1 MRTGAE
7 YLRSLNDGRQVFVDG
22 ERVADVTRHR
32 AFREAARSVARLY
45 DIAAA
50 PEMRERMTFVSPTTD
65 EPVLRAY
72 QIPRS
77 HADLRARRL
86 FSETW
91 AEATFGLMGR
101 SPDHV
106 AGFFTGYAAVP
117 GVFAAGGQ
125 KFVDN
130 VVAFYE
136 KMRDEHLYLSYA
148 IVPPQIDRSKP
159 AHKQSD
165 PTLYA
170 GVVKERDDGI
180 VIAGAQQVATG
191 GVLSDWI
198 HLSCIHPLQPGDENY
213 ANCVAVPV
221 NAPGVKLIPRRP
233 FALHADNSFDY
244 PLSSRFD
251 ESDSYV
257 VFDNVFVPWEHV
269 FIYRNLELTRDQWF
283 KTPSH
288 SYGNHQAQ
296 VRYVTKLRFMMGLA
310 QRTIEMIGS
319 AGLPPVQIAMGEL
332 AALVSIY
339 EGLAARARDQRAD
352 PGRRA
357 LAVGDHALRGD
368 GDAVG
373 VQRPDARNDP
383 RAGLIVRDLA
393 AVVRRRFRQSG
404 DCADDRAL
412 HALGHDGREV
422 AHRAGT
428 AAVGLPR
435 HRVRQSPSAVREVLR
450 RLAGNR
456 EAERLSQF
464 RFQARHRAGR
474 RRARAAAGRDE
485 VVTRPGAPPPRDA
498 RTGARRPA
506 RRGRRPQE

>member
-1 MRTGAE
+1 MVNPQVKSGSGKPTATALRTGEE
-7 YLRSLNDGRQVFVDG
+7 YLRSLNDGRQVFLNG
-22 ERVADVTRHR
+22 EKVADVTKHK

-50 PEMRERMTFVSPTTD
+50 PENRELMTFPSPKTGA
-65 EPVLRAY
+65 PVLRAY
-72 QIPRS
+72 QIPKS

-86 FSETW
+86 FHEKW

-101 SPDHV
+101 TPDHV
-106 AGFFTGYAAVP
+106 AGFFCGYAATP
-117 GVFAAGGQ
+117 GVFAAAGQ
-125 KFVDN
+125 RYADN

-136 KMRDEHLYLSYA
+136 FMRDNHLYVSYA

-180 VIAGAQQVATG
+180 VISGAQQVATG

-213 ANCVAVPV
+213 ANCVAIPV

-233 FALHADNSFDY
+233 FALQADNSFDY

-269 FIYRNLELTRDQWF
+269 FIYRNLEISRDQWF

-288 SYGNHQAQ
+288 SLGNHQAQ

-310 QRTIEMIGS
+310 QRTIEMIGTV
-319 AGLPPVQIAMGEL
+319 GQPPVQIAMGEL

-339 EGLAARARDQRAD
+339 EGLLLAHETSAPIRDGVLWPSVITLYSAMAMQSEFNGRMLETIRELVSSSVISLPSSVADFDNPELAPMIERYMRSGTMDAKSRTALVRLLWDFLGTEFGSRHQQYEKFYGGSSFIVKQNVYRNFDFKRATALVDA
-352 PGRRA
+352 A
-357 LAVGDHALRGD
+357 LA
-368 GDAVG
+368 
-373 VQRPDARNDP
+373 
-383 RAGLIVRDLA
+383 
-393 AVVRRRFRQSG
+393 
-404 DCADDRAL
+404 
-412 HALGHDGREV
+412 
-422 AHRAGT
+422 
-428 AAVGLPR
+428 LPP
-435 HRVRQSPSAVREVLR
+435 VKSS
-450 RLAGNR
+450 
-456 EAERLSQF
+456 
-464 RFQARHRAGR
+464 
-474 RRARAAAGRDE
+474 
-485 VVTRPGAPPPRDA
+485 
-498 RTGARRPA
+498 
-506 RRGRRPQE
+506 

>member
-1 MRTGAE
+1 MRSGAE
-7 YLRSLNDGRQVFVDG
+7 YLTSLNDGRRVFVDG
-22 ERVADVTRHR
+22 ERVKDVTEHP
-32 AFREAARSVARLY
+32 AFRQAARSVAGLF
-45 DIAAA
+45 DIAADPA
-50 PEMRERMTFVSPTTD
+50 LRERMTFPSPKTGQ
-65 EPVLRAY
+65 PVWRAWL
-72 QIPRS
+72 IPRD

-106 AGFFTGYAAVP
+106 AGFFAGYAATP
-117 GVFAAGGQ
+117 QLFAAAGQ
-125 KFVDN
+125 KFADN
-130 VVAFYE
+130 LVAFYE
-136 KMRDEHLYLSYA
+136 FMRDNHIYASYA

-180 VIAGAQQVATG
+180 VISGAQQVATG

-221 NAPGVKLIPRRP
+221 NAPGVTLIPRRP

-288 SYGNHQAQ
+288 SLGNHQAQ
-296 VRYVTKLRFMMGLA
+296 VRYVTKLRFMIGLA
-310 QRTIEMIGS
+310 QRINEMTGNVGNP
-319 AGLPPVQIAMGEL
+319 AVQTLMGEL
-332 AALVSIY
+332 AALVSVY
-339 EGLAARARDQRAD
+339 ETMLLAHETIGPIDNKGVLWPSVTTLYSAMALQSELNGRMLETIRELTGSAMITLPSSLKDFENPETAADIERYMRSASSDAKSKVALMRLAWDFIGSEFGSRHQQYEKFYGGASFIVKQNVYRNFDFKRAT
-352 PGRRA
+352 A
-357 LAVGDHALRGD
+357 LV
-368 GDAVG
+368 
-373 VQRPDARNDP
+373 
-383 RAGLIVRDLA
+383 
-393 AVVRRRFRQSG
+393 
-404 DCADDRAL
+404 DRAL
-412 HALGHDGREV
+412 N
-422 AHRAGT
+422 
-428 AAVGLPR
+428 LP
-435 HRVRQSPSAVREVLR
+435 PLE
-450 RLAGNR
+450 
-456 EAERLSQF
+456 
-464 RFQARHRAGR
+464 
-474 RRARAAAGRDE
+474 
-485 VVTRPGAPPPRDA
+485 
-498 RTGARRPA
+498 
-506 RRGRRPQE
+506 

>member
-1 MRTGAE
+1 MTTPQSAHPPVVVPSLRTGAE

-22 ERVADVTRHR
+22 ERVADVTKHP

-50 PEMRERMTFVSPTTD
+50 PEMCARMTFVSPKTG

-101 SPDHV
+101 TPDHV
-106 AGFFTGYAAVP
+106 AGFFCGYAATPAVL
-117 GVFAAGGQ
+117 AAGGQ
-125 KFVDN
+125 NFADN
-130 VVAFYE
+130 VVTFYE
-136 KMRDEHLYLSYA
+136 HLRDNHLYASYA

-198 HLSCIHPLQPGDENY
+198 QLSCIHPLQPGDENY
-213 ANCVAVPV
+213 ANCLAVPV

-233 FALHADNSFDY
+233 FALRADNSFDY

-251 ESDSYV
+251 ESDNYV
-257 VFDNVFVPWEHV
+257 VFDHVFVPWENV
-269 FIYRNLELTRDQWF
+269 FIYRNVRLMRDQWY

-296 VRYVTKLRFMMGLA
+296 VRYVTKLRFMIGLA

-319 AGLPPVQIAMGEL
+319 AGSPLVQISMGEL

-339 EGLAARARDQRAD
+339 EGLLLAHEVNAPIRD
-352 PGRRA
+352 
-357 LAVGDHALRGD
+357 
-368 GDAVG
+368 G
-373 VQRPDARNDP
+373 V
-383 RAGLIVRDLA
+383 LW
-393 AVVRRRFRQSG
+393 
-404 DCADDRAL
+404 
-412 HALGHDGREV
+412 
-422 AHRAGT
+422 
-428 AAVGLPR
+428 
-435 HRVRQSPSAVREVLR
+435 PS
-450 RLAGNR
+450 
-456 EAERLSQF
+456 
-464 RFQARHRAGR
+464 
-474 RRARAAAGRDE
+474 
-485 VVTRPGAPPPRDA
+485 VVTLYSAMAMQSEFNGRMLEMIRELVSSSVISQPSSAADFENPEIAPVIRRYMRSGSMDA
-498 RTGARRPA
+498 KSRTALVRLLWDFLGTEFGSRHCAR
-506 RRGRRPQE
+506 